1 MRQQHEITTSAP
13 LLGKDGDLLE
23 PGWARS
29 LLPVY
34 RRADIKASPMRIK
47 EWDYY
52 LITDGHIGLALT
64 IADNGYMGLDSISFL
79 HFDEGWE
86 QTTSRMRALPLGKT
100 HLPESSAEGASEIA
114 RGGYAMT
121 FYHEDGLRKLSFH
134 MDKFRGKDAIEG
146 IVQLSD
152 EPIESMVIATPFG
165 KPGHFYYNQKIN
177 CMRAEGTVTY
187 GYHNRT
193 YTFDPADSFAVLDWG
208 RGVWTYK
215 NTWYWGSA
223 SGLVDGEPFGFNIGY
238 GFGNTSAASEN
249 MLFYK
254 GRAHK
259 LSQVTFHI
267 PGDGGRATPDY
278 MRPWTFT
285 SDDGRFEMDYTPVLD
300 RASCSDVGLIKSDQH
315 QVFGVFNGRAVLD
328 DGTVLNVK
336 DLPGFA
342 EKVINKW

>member
-1 MRQQHEITTSAP
+1 
-13 LLGKDGDLLE
+13 
-23 PGWARS
+23 
-29 LLPVY
+29 
-34 RRADIKASPMRIK
+34 
-47 EWDYY
+47 
-52 LITDGHIGLALT
+52 
-64 IADNGYMGLDSISFL
+64 
-79 HFDEGWE
+79 
-86 QTTSRMRALPLGKT
+86 
-100 HLPESSAEGASEIA
+100 
-114 RGGYAMT
+114 
-121 FYHEDGLRKLSFH
+121 
-134 MDKFRGKDAIEG
+134 
-146 IVQLSD
+146 
-152 EPIESMVIATPFG
+152 
-165 KPGHFYYNQKIN
+165 
-177 CMRAEGTVTY
+177 MRAEGTVTY

-223 SGLVDGEPFGFNIGY
+223 SGLVNGEPFGFNIGY

>member
-100 HLPESSAEGASEIA
+100 HLPESSADGASEVA

-152 EPIESMVIATPFG
+152 EPIESMVIATPFD

-177 CMRAEGTVTY
+177 CMRAEGWIELGDRRFELTKDK
-187 GYHNRT
+187 
-193 YTFDPADSFAVLDWG
+193 FFAVLDWG

-215 NTWYWGSA
+215 NTWYWGS
-223 SGLVDGEPFGFNIGY
+223 GNGTVEGRPFGFNIGY
-238 GFGNTSAASEN
+238 GFGDTSAASEN
-249 MLFYK
+249 MLFYD
-254 GRAHK
+254 GTAHK
-259 LSQVTFHI
+259 LEQLTFLI
-267 PGDGGRATPDY
+267 PQKDGKDDF
-278 MRPWTFT
+278 MSPWKFT
-285 SDDGRFEMDYTPVLD
+285 SSDGRFEMDFTPVLD
-300 RASCSDVGLIKSDQH
+300 RASCTNVGIICSDQH
-315 QVFGVFNGRAVLD
+315 QVFGYFNGTARLD
-328 DGTVLNVK
+328 DGRVLKIEN
-336 DLPGFA
+336 LLGFA
-342 EKVINKW
+342 EKVYNKW

>member
-64 IADNGYMGLDSISFL
+64 IADIGYMGLDSISFL

-100 HLPESSAEGASEIA
+100 HLPESSADGASEDA

-152 EPIESMVIATPFG
+152 EPIESMVIATPFD

-177 CMRAEGTVTY
+177 CMRAEGWIELGDRRFELTKDK
-187 GYHNRT
+187 
-193 YTFDPADSFAVLDWG
+193 FFAVLDWG
-208 RGVWTYK
+208 RGVWTYH

-223 SGLVDGEPFGFNIGY
+223 SGLADGVPFGWNIGY
-238 GFGNTSAASEN
+238 GFGDTSAASEN
-249 MLFYK
+249 MLFYGGK
-254 GRAHK
+254 AHK
-259 LSQVTFHI
+259 LSQVCFHI
-267 PGDGGRATPDY
+267 PQRDGRDDFLS
-278 MRPWTFT
+278 PWRFT
-285 SDDGRFEMDYTPVLD
+285 SDDGRFEMKFDPILD
-300 RASCSDVGLIKSDQH
+300 RAACTDVKLIKSDQH
-315 QVFGVFNGRAVLD
+315 QVFGRFTGAATLD
-328 DGTVLNVK
+328 DGRVIQVRDML
-336 DLPGFA
+336 GFA
-342 EKVINKW
+342 EKVENKW

>member
-34 RRADIKASPMRIK
+34 RRADIKASPMRVK

-134 MDKFRGKDAIEG
+134 MDKFRGK
-146 IVQLSD
+146 
-152 EPIESMVIATPFG
+152 
-165 KPGHFYYNQKIN
+165 
-177 CMRAEGTVTY
+177 
-187 GYHNRT
+187 
-193 YTFDPADSFAVLDWG
+193 
-208 RGVWTYK
+208 
-215 NTWYWGSA
+215 
-223 SGLVDGEPFGFNIGY
+223 
-238 GFGNTSAASEN
+238 
-249 MLFYK
+249 
-254 GRAHK
+254 
-259 LSQVTFHI
+259 
-267 PGDGGRATPDY
+267 
-278 MRPWTFT
+278 
-285 SDDGRFEMDYTPVLD
+285 
-300 RASCSDVGLIKSDQH
+300 RASSSSPTSRL
-315 QVFGVFNGRAVLD
+315 RAWSSPRPLTSPAISTTTRRSTACAPRAGSSWVTA
-328 DGTVLNVK
+328 GSS
-336 DLPGFA
+336 
-342 EKVINKW
+342 

>member
-100 HLPESSAEGASEIA
+100 HLPESSADGASEIA

-152 EPIESMVIATPFG
+152 EPIESMVIATPFD

-177 CMRAEGTVTY
+177 CMRAEGWIELGDRRFELTKDK
-187 GYHNRT
+187 
-193 YTFDPADSFAVLDWG
+193 FFAVLDWG
-208 RGVWTYK
+208 RGVWTYH
-215 NTWYWGSA
+215 NTWYWGSLQT
-223 SGLVDGEPFGFNIGY
+223 SLDDGTPFGFNIGY
-238 GFGNTSAASEN
+238 GFGNNTEATEN
-249 MLFYK
+249 MLFYNGK
-254 GRAHK
+254 SHK
-259 LSQVTFHI
+259 LDEITFNI
-267 PGDGGRATPDY
+267 PKKADGSDDF
-278 MRPWTFT
+278 MSPWTFT
-285 SDDGRFEMDYTPVLD
+285 SNDGRFFMDFTPIID
-300 RASCSDVGLIKSDQH
+300 RYEPVDIKIFCMIPH
-315 QVFGVFNGRAVLD
+315 QVFGKFSGKAVLD
-328 DGTVLNVK
+328 DGTVIEIK
-336 DLPGFA
+336 DKLGFA
-342 EKVINKW
+342 EKVHNKW